1 MAKARNARRG
11 KHPEIIYL
19 LGKLLIMLL
28 LAAIVMAV
36 VENSNA
42 EYDLQ
47 PHPIRGTLHEQL
59 RQMYPEGMPWGTVT
73 AHKVNF
79 REGPGTEHD
88 VICQLSYGCAVEV
101 MGARNGWYQVIHW
114 NHNAPMWVKGEYIT
128 LAEVK

>member
-1 MAKARNARRG
+1 MANRRNARRG
-11 KHPEIIYL
+11 KHPAVAYW
-19 LGKLLIMLL
+19 LGHLLIVLL
-28 LAAIVMAV
+28 LAAIIAAV
-36 VENSNA
+36 VESSSA

-59 RQMYPEGMPWGTVT
+59 RQLYPEGMPWGTVT

-79 REGPGTEHD
+79 REGPGTEHG
-88 VICQLSYGCAVEV
+88 VICQLSYGSCVEI